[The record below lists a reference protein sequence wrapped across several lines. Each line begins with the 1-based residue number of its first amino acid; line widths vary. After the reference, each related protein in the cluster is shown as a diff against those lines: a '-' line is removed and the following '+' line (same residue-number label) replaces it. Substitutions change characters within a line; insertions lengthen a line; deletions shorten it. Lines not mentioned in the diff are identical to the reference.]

1 MCGDLVSNHGTT
13 GRASIERAEARPSYP
28 IPSPFAW
35 SHVGGTSGT
44 GGTGANQ
51 PNPMLLSHALS
62 YSSSRKSLSFHLLL
76 SLPFSLS
83 SSLSLSLSFSLYF
96 GSLLLCSTLF
106 LCLSFVCTST
116 SQPTASATHS
126 ERPHPHPPPTTP
138 NQPAATSSADAHIL
152 LPLRCRPHFP
162 QQSPT

>member
-1 MCGDLVSNHGTT
+1 MGRRDAPLSSEQRPGHPTPSHPLLLGAMSVVLVVLVVLVQTNPTQCFSLT
-13 GRASIERAEARPSYP
+13 PSLTLP
-28 IPSPFAW
+28 
-35 SHVGGTSGT
+35 HE
-44 GGTGANQ
+44 
-51 PNPMLLSHALS
+51 
-62 YSSSRKSLSFHLLL
+62 SLSLSIYFSLFL
-76 SLPFSLS
+76 SLSPL
-83 SSLSLSLSFSLYF
+83 LYLSLSFSLYF